1 MTAENNGVPEDDDPF
16 AYLYRAE
23 NGEDGGAA
31 PTQPMP
37 GVPRTSYQQATQVG
51 RTQYG
56 GQPGYGAQQS
66 AYGQQQPGYGQQ
78 VQQSGYGQTQ
88 SYGGVP
94 HQAQPP
100 AGGGRAA
107 ARQSGGS
114 GGGSSRGVMIG
125 AVAVVAAVAI
135 GIGMAVFNGDGKSSA
150 ASGST
155 TSASAAATA
164 SSSASAS
171 DTPAAALPGATD
183 AATMVLQGTNPVTTP
198 AGAKAAGG
206 SSVPITNGQQSVT
219 WKVNIPT
226 AGQYYVWIRY
236 NNPGANAK
244 DLLLVNGEKSRQT
257 DFQNYTPASK
267 DPSQAW
273 FRTFNQP
280 NLPSGQVSITIQ
292 GVDGQPPVNID
303 QIAIT
308 EQKVSPWS

>member
-56 GQPGYGAQQS
+56 GQPGYGGQQS

-78 VQQSGYGQTQ
+78 AGGYA
-88 SYGGVP
+88 GVP

-107 ARQSGGS
+107 ARAAGGP
-114 GGGSSRGVMIG
+114 GGSSRGVMIG
-125 AVAVVAAVAI
+125 AVAVVAAIAI
-135 GIGMAVFNGDGKSSA
+135 GIGMALFNGNGKNNA
-150 ASGST
+150 GSGSS

-164 SSSASAS
+164 TSSASAS
-171 DTPAAALPGATD
+171 DSPAATLPGATD
-183 AATMVLQGTNPVTTP
+183 AATMVLQGTGPVTTP

-206 SSVPITNGQQSVT
+206 SSVPITNGQQSIT

-226 AGQYYVWIRY
+226 AGSYYVWIRY

-244 DLLLVNGEKSRQT
+244 DLLLVNGQKSRDT
-257 DFQNYTPASK
+257 DFQNYTPGAK
-267 DPSQAW
+267 DPSQTW
-273 FRTFNQP
+273 FRTFNKP
-280 NLPSGQVSITIQ
+280 DLPGGQVSITIQ
-292 GVDGQPPVNID
+292 GVDGQPPVDID

-308 EQKVSPWS
+308 AQKVSPWS

>member
-23 NGEDGGAA
+23 NGEEGGAA

-51 RTQYG
+51 RVQYG
-56 GQPGYGAQQS
+56 QSGYSGQQQS

-78 VQQSGYGQTQ
+78 QGYGQQ
-88 SYGGVP
+88 APGYSGVP

-107 ARQSGGS
+107 TRASGGS
-114 GGGSSRGVMIG
+114 GGSSRGVMIG

-135 GIGMAVFNGDGKSSA
+135 GIGMALFNGGGKGDN

-155 TSASAAATA
+155 TSASAAATG

-171 DTPAAALPGATD
+171 ASASGTLPGATD
-183 AATMVLQGTNPVTTP
+183 AATMTLQGTAAVTTP

-219 WKVNIPT
+219 WTVNVPT

-236 NNPGANAK
+236 NNPGANAT
-244 DLLLVNGEKSRQT
+244 DVLLVNGQKSRDA
-257 DFQNYTPASK
+257 DFQNYTPGAK
-267 DPSQAW
+267 DPSQTW
-273 FRTFNQP
+273 FRTYNQP
-280 NLPSGQVSITIQ
+280 NLPAGQVKITIQ

-303 QIAIT
+303 QLAIT
-308 EQKVSPWS
+308 AQHVSPWS